1 MLTLRREAWQK
12 KPMIEVSHQ
21 IVLADDEVQVRAVRA
36 SGPGGQHVNKVST
49 AIELR
54 FDVRGSSLPDRV
66 KARLEQLA
74 GSRLTLEGVVVM
86 VAQEYRSQEM
96 NRQAAFDRLIGLI
109 RKAAEPPP
117 PPRKKTKPS
126 RAAKQRRVDAKT
138 RRGGVKAM
146 RGRVKGED

>member
-1 MLTLRREAWQK
+1 
-12 KPMIEVSHQ
+12 MIEVSHQ

-54 FDVRGSSLPDRV
+54 FDVRGSSLPERV
-66 KARLEQLA
+66 KQRLEHLA
-74 GSRLTLEGVVVM
+74 GSRLTLQGVLVF

-96 NRQAAFDRLIGLI
+96 NRQAAFDRLLGMI

-138 RRGGVKAM
+138 RRGGIKSL
-146 RGRVKGED
+146 RGRVRGED